1 MLESI
6 SLNEISPEAQDA
18 QNLNDESNSSQQGLL
33 ALTTPL
39 ITFNVWLLGIGAKIS
54 SIPLHLASS
63 SWYVFSICQICNVFH
78 KSCGHHILKI
88 YVTIPYKGWPSCL
101 LALHNNR
108 HWVSNWFCHIAAEG
122 TLCSIILHLMVTMV

>member
-1 MLESI
+1 LLESI

-39 ITFNVWLLGIGAKIS
+39 ITFNVWLLGIGAKVS

-63 SWYVFSICQICNVFH
+63 S
-78 KSCGHHILKI
+78 
-88 YVTIPYKGWPSCL
+88 
-101 LALHNNR
+101 
-108 HWVSNWFCHIAAEG
+108 
-122 TLCSIILHLMVTMV
+122 